1 MEPTYSRMLQG
12 LDAPLVTVECH
23 IGPGSPATT
32 IVGLPEGAVREA
44 RDRVRAALKTSGFD
58 YPQGRIVINL
68 APANLIKTGTV
79 LDLPIALSILRA
91 NQPSSMRSLSQFEWI
106 GELGLN
112 GDVRPTQGSLV
123 CALASQRAKRTL
135 VVPHGAQ
142 TELGHLARLHQSA
155 VVAPVGSL
163 REAFELAQTGEIRT
177 PPVAIPPQL
186 QTSLGIFSDII
197 GQAAAKRAL
206 TIAAAGSHHLMMVGP
221 PGSGK
226 TLLARAMAELMP
238 PLTNEQAL
246 EVAAIYSCAGLECP
260 AERPFRE
267 PHHSAS
273 SSALTGGGRTP
284 TPGEVTL
291 AHQGVLFLD
300 ELPHFKPSVLD
311 SLREPIESGQAMVS
325 RAGYKVR
332 YPCRFQL
339 VAAMNSCPSGRICLA
354 HACRCTPQQ
363 VRRYQ
368 GRVSGPLI
376 DRIDLQVMVSA
387 VPASELNAP
396 PEPNPDIADLK
407 ARIAQAHDRQLARQG
422 TANGQLPG
430 HEVMRLMREAEVTP
444 RLRQAFAKQSLSVR
458 SIHKVWKVA
467 RTIADLDAVETVGD
481 QHLLQ
486 ALGFRMLDW
495 EGGLGVFV

>member
-1 MEPTYSRMLQG
+1 MLQG
-12 LDAPLVTVECH
+12 LDAALVSVECH
-23 IGPGSPATT
+23 IGPGSPSTT

-68 APANLIKTGTV
+68 APANLIKSGTV

-91 NQPSSMRSLSQFEWI
+91 NQPSSMHCLNQFEWI

-112 GDVRPTQGSLV
+112 GEVRPTQGSLA
-123 CALASQRAKRTL
+123 CALASHRAKRTL

-142 TELGHLARLHQSA
+142 AELRHLTRLYRSA
-155 VVAPVGSL
+155 VVAPIGSL
-163 REAFELAQTGEIRT
+163 REAFELAQTGEVRAC
-177 PPVAIPPQL
+177 PPAVPPKPHNSSAIY
-186 QTSLGIFSDII
+186 SDII
-197 GQAAAKRAL
+197 GQTAAKRAL

-238 PLTNEQAL
+238 PLTNDQAL

-260 AERPFRE
+260 TERPFRE

-273 SSALTGGGRTP
+273 STALTGGGRTP

-291 AHQGVLFLD
+291 AHHGVLFLD

-311 SLREPIESGQAMVS
+311 GLREPIESGETMVS

-332 YPCRFQL
+332 FPCRFQL
-339 VAAMNSCPSGRICLA
+339 VAAMNSCPAGRICLA
-354 HACRCTPQQ
+354 HACRCTPEQ

-368 GRVSGPLI
+368 GRVSGPLV
-376 DRIDLQVMVSA
+376 DRIDLQVLVSA
-387 VPASELNAP
+387 VPPAEMSAH
-396 PEPNPDIADLK
+396 PNPDLDVEDLK
-407 ARIAQAHDRQLARQG
+407 ARIAQAHARQLARQG
-422 TANGQLPG
+422 TTNAQLSV
-430 HEVMRLMREAEVTP
+430 HAVIRLMREAKITP
-444 RLRQAFAKQSLSVR
+444 ALRQTFAKQSLSVR
-458 SIHKVWKVA
+458 SAHKIWRVA
-467 RTIADLDAVETVGD
+467 RTIADMDAVEEIGD

-495 EGGLGVFV
+495 EGGLGVLV